1 MQDRSHVDTLLF
13 ALGNEGRGDDGLGW
27 AFAKA
32 VAARGFP
39 PEHIHLRYHLQVE
52 DAERIASA
60 VRVVFVDAC
69 RDCLRGGFEVRPC
82 EPSAT
87 FPFTTH
93 AVSPEAILFVCGELY
108 GRRPEA
114 TWILIAGESWE
125 LGEGLSQTAAR
136 NLANAITAFTSTPR

>member
-1 MQDRSHVDTLLF
+1 MRDRSHVDTLLF

-32 VAARGFP
+32 VEARGFP

-69 RDCLRGGFEVRPC
+69 RESLRGGFEVRPC

-108 GRRPEA
+108 GRRPKA

-136 NLANAITAFTSTPR
+136 NLANAISAFISTPR